1 MKPKK
6 GDLVVDADHY
16 PSLSLLLVTLQRVDV
31 KHPPLLC
38 RSLNPVHI
46 FLHVYPRANVPL
58 FIHVEVS
65 HIWRLA
71 HALWHHFLAPDFNE
85 TPPCKR
91 CLALVFV
98 GQNPHSVL
106 PSPNQ
111 YIYIYVYIRVYI
123 YIGWLHTH
131 ILLEL
136 YSYTTL
142 LMGWHSFHFVSL
154 VAATHQPKRRNRK
167 ALEVLCKDLSV
178 VGDPLGLLR
187 LGAWSRRGEAG
198 LLASRG
204 PAKKKLHGHS
214 HRFCA
219 AKLIE
224 GSLKWYPLVI

>member
-6 GDLVVDADHY
+6 ADLVVDADHY
-16 PSLSLLLVTLQRVDV
+16 PSLSLLLVTLQRLHV

-91 CLALVFV
+91 CFALVFV

-111 YIYIYVYIRVYI
+111 QPEYIYI

-136 YSYTTL
+136 YHPFNGLT
-142 LMGWHSFHFVSL
+142 FVSFRFTSSSNPPTE
-154 VAATHQPKRRNRK
+154 ATKP
-167 ALEVLCKDLSV
+167 ES
-178 VGDPLGLLR
+178 
-187 LGAWSRRGEAG
+187 AG
-198 LLASRG
+198 S
-204 PAKKKLHGHS
+204 P
-214 HRFCA
+214 
-219 AKLIE
+219 
-224 GSLKWYPLVI
+224 V